1 MKWDKPATFVSK
13 QRAAQAT
20 LRRLLSGAALWITA
34 RRNRRQEEQVASN
47 VLINEPVLFD
57 RLDEQK
63 PDALLQLIALCDA
76 DTRADKI
83 DVGVGVYRDAAGNTP
98 ILRSVKKAERI
109 LWETQE
115 TKSYLGSQGDARL
128 TALIRPIVFGESLS
142 ADERIV
148 GLQTPGGCGAL
159 RLGADLIEKAN
170 PKARIHVGQPTWPN
184 HGPLIECA
192 GVEMVS
198 YDYYDPKSRRILFDR
213 MMDALGEAA
222 AGDLVLLHGCCHNP
236 TGADLDLDQW
246 RQVAEIVSRRGLI
259 PYVDLAYQGLGKNL
273 EADAA
278 GTRLVVEAAEQALI
292 AQSCDKNFGVY
303 RERTGNLFVRGSSR
317 RTAEIAFGNLL
328 QLART
333 MWSMPPDHGAA
344 VARIVL
350 DDAALRA
357 DWRAE
362 LDEMCAR
369 FRSLRARL
377 AAYDER
383 LSYIG
388 EQNGMFSMLPLSPA
402 QVLALREEKGI
413 YMAGSGRFNVV
424 GLSDDNVDR
433 FAAAVVEKMD
443 G

>member
-1 MKWDKPATFVSK
+1 MM
-13 QRAAQAT
+13 
-20 LRRLLSGAALWITA
+20 
-34 RRNRRQEEQVASN
+34 ASN
-47 VLINEPVLFD
+47 VLVGNEAILFD

-76 DTRADKI
+76 DPRPGKI
-83 DVGVGVYRDAAGNTP
+83 DVGVGVYRDSHGNTP
-98 ILRSVKKAERI
+98 ILRAVKKAERI

-115 TKSYLGSQGDARL
+115 TKAYLGSQGDARFVE
-128 TALIRPIVFGESLS
+128 LIRPIVFGERLA

-159 RLGADLIEKAN
+159 RLGADLIGKAN

-184 HGPLIECA
+184 HAPLIECA
-192 GVEMVS
+192 GVEMVF
-198 YDYYDPKSRRILFDR
+198 YDYYDTGARLILFDR
-213 MMDALGEAA
+213 MMAALEDAP

-236 TGADLDLDQW
+236 TGADLGPDQW
-246 RQVAEIVSRRGLI
+246 REVAEIVARRGLI
-259 PYVDLAYQGLGKNL
+259 PFVDLAYQGLGHGL
-273 EADAA
+273 EQDAA
-278 GTRLVVEAAEQALI
+278 GTRLVVEAADQALI
-292 AQSCDKNFGVY
+292 AQSCDKNFGIY
-303 RERTGNLFVRGSSR
+303 RERTGSLFVKGSSPR
-317 RTAEIAFGNLL
+317 NAGIAFGNLL

-362 LDEMCAR
+362 LDQMCAR
-369 FRSLRARL
+369 IRSLRARL

-383 LSYIG
+383 LAYIDG
-388 EQNGMFSMLPLSPA
+388 QNGMFSMLPLSPA

-424 GLSDDNVDR
+424 GLSDDNVDL